1 MLLVDSSVWIDFCN
15 GKATA
20 QTLHLRDEVNREK
33 ILLGDLILCE
43 VLQGFKN
50 DKDYKAARELLLSF
64 TYQNIVGQQIALQ
77 SADHFR
83 YLRQQGVTV
92 RKTIDVLIASF
103 CIVHEHEL
111 LHSDRDFDMIEK
123 HLPLKV
129 KHP

>member
-1 MLLVDSSVWIDFCN
+1 MLLVDSSVWIDFFN

-20 QTLHLRDEVNREK
+20 QTLHLRDEVNRDK

-50 DKDYKAARELLLSF
+50 DKDYRAARELLLSF

-77 SADHFR
+77 SADYFR